1 MAGSVPEREVG
12 SVPERGACVRI
23 GILGAARIAPKA
35 VVVPAR
41 TIPEAEI
48 VAVAARDR
56 SRAQEFADKHGI
68 PRVHADYA
76 TLLADDEIDAVYNP
90 LPNGLHGEWTIAA
103 LEAGKHVL
111 CEKPFTANAIEAQ
124 VVADVAARTGKVV
137 MEAFHY
143 RYHPLFARVL
153 ELVGTLGA
161 LDDISARM
169 IAILPNRHDVRYQL
183 DLAGGA
189 AMDVGCYAIHQIRS
203 VAASEPQVI
212 SARGTSL
219 SPGIDR
225 AMRASFTFT
234 DGSTASMECALLE
247 ARAPIA
253 DLRII
258 GERGRVH
265 VHFPTR
271 PELAWITTRAGS
283 VPERKSGGTTRRERV
298 RGEPTFWY
306 QLQAFCGAV
315 LRNEPILTGPADAV
329 ATMRVIDAVYEASGL
344 GPRQPS
350 R

>member
-1 MAGSVPEREVG
+1 MTGAPFGHGAGSR
-12 SVPERGACVRI
+12 VRI

-35 VVVPAR
+35 IVVPAR
-41 TIPEAEI
+41 TSADAEV

-56 SRAQEFADKHGI
+56 TRAQEFADKHGI
-68 PRVHADYA
+68 PRVHTDYA
-76 TLLADDEIDAVYNP
+76 ALLGDDEIDAVYNP

-124 VVADVAARTGKVV
+124 VVADVAARTGRVV

-153 ELVGTLGA
+153 EVVGTLGP
-161 LDDISARM
+161 LHDISARM
-169 IAILPNRHDVRYQL
+169 IAVLPNRGDVRYEL

-189 AMDVGCYAIHQIRS
+189 TMDVGCYAIHQLRS
-203 VAASEPQVI
+203 VHTRSEPAVV
-212 SARGTSL
+212 SASAKEL

-225 AMRASFTFT
+225 AMRATLAFPEGPS
-234 DGSTASMECALLE
+234 ASVECALLE

-253 DLRII
+253 DLRVT
-258 GERGRVH
+258 GEQGRVQ

-271 PELAWITTRAGS
+271 PELAWITTRAG
-283 VPERKSGGTTRRERV
+283 GTTRRERV
-298 RGEPTFWY
+298 KGQPTFWY

-315 LRNEPILTGPADAV
+315 LRSEPVLTGPADAV
-329 ATMRVIDAVYEASGL
+329 ATMRVIDAIYEASGL

>member
-1 MAGSVPEREVG
+1 MER
-12 SVPERGACVRI
+12 VRI
-23 GILGAARIAPKA
+23 GVLGAARITPKA
-35 VVVPAR
+35 IVLPAR
-41 TIPEAEI
+41 TLPEAAI

-56 SRAQEFADKHGI
+56 ARATEFASKHGI
-68 PRVHADYA
+68 PRVHTDYTA
-76 TLLADDEIDAVYNP
+76 LLADDEIDAVYNP

-111 CEKPFTANAIEAQ
+111 CEKPFTANATEAQ
-124 VVADVAARTGKVV
+124 AVADAASRAGKVV
-137 MEAFHY
+137 MEALHY
-143 RYHPLFARVL
+143 RYHPLFARAL
-153 ELVGTLGA
+153 ELVGTLGPIR
-161 LDDISARM
+161 DISARM

-203 VAASEPQVI
+203 VAGSVPEREAGAELRVT
-212 SARGTSL
+212 SAHAKLAR
-219 SPGIDR
+219 PGVDR
-225 AMRASFTFT
+225 AMRARFTFG

-253 DLRII
+253 DLRVT
-258 GERGRVH
+258 GDGGRLQ

-271 PELAWITTRAGS
+271 PELAWITTRAG
-283 VPERKSGGTTRRERV
+283 GFTRRERV
-298 RGEPTFWY
+298 KGEPTFWY

-315 LRNEPILTGPADAV
+315 LRDEPILTGPADAV

-350 R
+350 H